1 LEELFND
8 DNEVTTKEVK
18 EAEEAGGGMLISM
31 KSPICYLKLGMNKTV
46 ARCVVDT
53 GAEVSTVSLEF
64 VRTAGLTIQ
73 ELNKAMFPGGIP
85 SISLANNT
93 SESMVGYCVVDVR
106 LQGVGFIYTKA
117 FFLVTLFEPKSHHI
131 LLGMP
136 FLRQVRFAINIS
148 ASGKTSCRVMSEN
161 GLRSAIWRAS
171 GTDWSSYSRRGGKEK
186 CRVY

>member
-31 KSPICYLKLGMNKTV
+31 KSPIYYLELGMNKTV

-93 SESMVGYCVVDVR
+93 SESMVGHCVVNVR
-106 LQGVGFIYTKA
+106 L
-117 FFLVTLFEPKSHHI
+117 
-131 LLGMP
+131 
-136 FLRQVRFAINIS
+136 
-148 ASGKTSCRVMSEN
+148 
-161 GLRSAIWRAS
+161 
-171 GTDWSSYSRRGGKEK
+171 
-186 CRVY
+186 